1 MLQTYLTIA
10 AEPETWVQLSR
21 LITKLHLDI
30 SRSFAVYVDVGLAI
44 EMSVEKLAVLHGI
57 G

>member
-30 SRSFAVYVDVGLAI
+30 SRSFAV
-44 EMSVEKLAVLHGI
+44 
-57 G
+57 